1 MLNPLDLDVSDL
13 DQPVWVRTPTKCE
26 PILFFDG
33 DRFLH
38 HIQDEYET
46 FDVLTYSLSRS
57 EDAPLRHIDR
67 LITNIPLV
75 SRSGLRPKQVRVII
89 NNHAKLY
96 LCYAEDKAL
105 QVCYV
110 GSQNLS
116 HGTQINLMYRVDYIY
131 NKTLADFFERLWK
144 AAKAPKK

>member
-1 MLNPLDLDVSDL
+1 MLNPLDVDVSEV
-13 DQPVWVRTPTKCE
+13 DQPIWVRTPTQCE

-33 DRFLH
+33 DRFLA
-38 HIQDEYET
+38 HIQSEYAS

-57 EDAPLRHIDR
+57 EDAPLRHINR

-75 SRSGLRPKQVRVII
+75 RRSGLRPKQMRIVI

-96 LCYAEDKAL
+96 LCYCEANAL

-116 HGTQINLMYRVDYIY
+116 HGTQINLMYRVDYMY
-131 NKTLADFFERLWK
+131 NGTLLNYFERLWK
-144 AAKAPKK
+144 AARPIKI